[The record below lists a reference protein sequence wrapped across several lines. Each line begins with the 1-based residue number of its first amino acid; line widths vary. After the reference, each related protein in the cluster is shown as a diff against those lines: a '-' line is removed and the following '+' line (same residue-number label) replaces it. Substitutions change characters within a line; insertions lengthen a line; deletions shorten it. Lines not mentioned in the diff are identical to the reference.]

1 MKITL
6 APLALVGV
14 LLACPL
20 ANAQGQPP
28 RPAPAAGTPQPVS
41 SAPPGPSERQRA
53 DTHPDARVCLEFPN
67 DLQVIACAEKYRPGR
82 SR

>member
-1 MKITL
+1 MKMAV
-6 APLALVGV
+6 APLALVGM

-20 ANAQGQPP
+20 AHAQGQPP
-28 RPAPAAGTPQPVS
+28 RPAPAASATPTGA